1 MGDTKEEK
9 TLTREERLNQMRKNF
24 RKIESIWLIA
34 CGASLLGTFVY
45 LFFVYKRKILA
56 GSPLRFV
63 FIVLLLLLVFFCIYL
78 LPVLLKKN
86 KNYRDYSLAYKNAY
100 VKPLLEE
107 TFGEGTYSETEK
119 VSLKDITEFSM
130 LRKAKSASANDC
142 VNGVYENVPF
152 LRYDLTLRY
161 DKKGGSTDCVLIA
174 TDIKTHL
181 SDETQ
186 IIHDQFKISGADYEQ
201 PEGYCKILSGK
212 DSFDKKFS
220 IYTKNQK
227 EAEKFAKDLPFKELE
242 KLSHKTPIAIF
253 FDRKKVYLVIKRDKD
268 VMEAPIY
275 RPVKEERCL
284 KEAGE
289 EVEIIKSW
297 IRIVKECV

>member
-1 MGDTKEEK
+1 MAEQNEK
-9 TLTREERLNQMRKNF
+9 GLTREQRLNKMRLEF
-24 RKIESIWLIA
+24 RKIETIWLIS
-34 CGASLLGTFVY
+34 CGISLIGTFVY
-45 LFFVYKRKILA
+45 LFFVYKMKILA
-56 GSPLRFV
+56 GSYLRYV

-86 KNYRDYSLAYKNAY
+86 KKYKAYSLAYKMAY

-119 VSLKDITEFSM
+119 VSLKEITEFSM
-130 LRKAKSASANDC
+130 IRKAKSAMANDC
-142 VNGVYENVPF
+142 VNGVYDSVPF

-161 DKKGGSTDCVLIA
+161 DKKGATTDCVLIA

-181 SDETQ
+181 KDELQ
-186 IIHDQFKISGADYEQ
+186 IIHEQFRIGGSDYGQ

-212 DSFDKKFS
+212 DAFDKKFN
-220 IYTKNQK
+220 IYTKDQK
-227 EAEKFAKDLPFKELE
+227 EGEKFAKDLPFKDLE

-275 RPVKEERCL
+275 RPVREERCL

-297 IRIVKECV
+297 IRILKDCV